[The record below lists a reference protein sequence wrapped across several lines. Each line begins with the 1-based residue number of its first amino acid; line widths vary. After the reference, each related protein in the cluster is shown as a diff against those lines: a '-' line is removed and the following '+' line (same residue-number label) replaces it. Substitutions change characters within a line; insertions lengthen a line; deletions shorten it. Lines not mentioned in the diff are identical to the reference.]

1 MARKRPVTKEKAVEN
16 LIREL
21 LQSQPELTF
30 DDVQEAFRCA
40 ARTLSDA
47 GILKQHKDE
56 HRLNGLP
63 LEWAV
68 KRIFKQIQKL
78 DSRKAWN
85 RFHEPKHPNVHEFIF
100 ERGFR
105 DDDTDAVRRDDAF
118 HSRLVFEVKSHSNH
132 GATIEDLRQLE
143 DWVGR
148 LNRSHQKTLTDK
160 KLKDRLRSYR
170 PLLTDIPE
178 RERIL
183 AILNPYKGVLVLNHE
198 WNRDRPSE
206 AFGANEQAFASEQNF
221 CLLSYRDLLQFRDA
235 IVRYDMDAY
244 YFLEEIDLTSG
255 ILTYTDGRALA
266 KAETPG
272 RGN

>member
-30 DDVQEAFRCA
+30 DDVQDAFRSA
-40 ARTLSDA
+40 AKKLSDA

-56 HRLNGLP
+56 RRLNGLP

-68 KRIFKQIQKL
+68 KRIFRQIQKL

-85 RFHEPKHPNVHEFIF
+85 RFREPKHSNIHDFIF

-105 DDDTDAVRRDDAF
+105 DEDTDAVRRDDAYHF
-118 HSRLVFEVKSHSNH
+118 RLVFEVKSHLKS
-132 GATIEDLRQLE
+132 GATTEDLRQLE

-148 LNRSHQKTLTDK
+148 LNRRYQKTLTDK
-160 KLKDRLRSYR
+160 RLKDRLRLYR
-170 PLLTDIPE
+170 PILTDVPE

-183 AILNPYKGVLVLNHE
+183 EFLNPYKGVFVLNHE
-198 WNRDRPSE
+198 WDRNQPSKG
-206 AFGANEQAFASEQNF
+206 FGANEQAFARERNF
-221 CLLSYRDLLQFRDA
+221 CLIHYRDLLQFRDA
-235 IVRYDMDAY
+235 IVRWDMDAF
-244 YFLEEIDLTSG
+244 YFLEEIAMTSG
-255 ILTYTDGRALA
+255 VLEYVNYGALA
-266 KAETPG
+266 KAETLG